1 MTKPK
6 IALLWRG
13 DRAAADPLATNPRLV
28 PVFAALGA
36 AGIEPSPVLYS
47 EFFDAEV
54 RDTLLSRDG
63 VLVWVDPLSDGRDRT
78 RLDAILRDVAARGV
92 WVSAHPDVILKMGT
106 KEVLYRTRHLGWGC
120 DTHLYRSMEQLRSEF
135 PPRLSADG
143 VRVLKQ
149 YRGNGGQGVW
159 KVEACD
165 ADRVTIVQGRRGS
178 EPETIRL
185 KDFLARC
192 ETYFTGQGRLIDQAY
207 QPRIGEGMIRCYSS
221 QGEVV
226 GFARQSHDAND
237 TLRFG
242 LPAAKTMFP
251 PDAPDLAPLR
261 RNMEQ
266 DWVPGLQRLLD
277 IPTASLPAI
286 WDADFLLG
294 PKAADGSDTYV
305 LCEINISCVTPF
317 PPEAPAK
324 IASVVA
330 ARFR

>member
-1 MTKPK
+1 MSRPK

-13 DRAAADPLATNPRLV
+13 DRSVPTPLVANTRLA
-28 PVFAALGA
+28 PVFAALEA
-36 AGIEPSPVLYS
+36 AGAEPQAVVYS

-54 RDTLLSRDG
+54 KDTLLSLDG
-63 VLVWVDPLSDGRDRT
+63 ALVWVDPLSDGRDRS
-78 RLDAILRDVAARGV
+78 RLDAILRDVAAKGV

-120 DTHLYRSMEQLRSEF
+120 DTHLYRTMEQFRSEF
-135 PPRLSADG
+135 PPHLNERG

-159 KVEACD
+159 KVTVQD
-165 ADRVTIVQGRRGS
+165 GDRVSIVQGRRGS
-178 EPETIRL
+178 EPETLRL

-192 ETYFTGQGRLIDQAY
+192 EIYFTGAGRLIDQAY

-226 GFARQSHDAND
+226 GFARQSHDESD
-237 TLRFG
+237 SVRFG

-251 PDAPDLAPLR
+251 PDVPDLATLR

-266 DWVPGLQRLLD
+266 DWIPGLQRLLD

-294 PKAADGSDTYV
+294 PKTSDGADTYV

-317 PPEAPAK
+317 PPEAPGK
-324 IASVVA
+324 IASMVA